1 MTKGSGVGKEPAW
14 LKPAVEYGP
23 LGIFVAI
30 YFSQGL
36 MPATVALM
44 IATVVGVGLS
54 FAISRKLPLMPV
66 VTAVI
71 VLVFGGLTLW
81 LHDDAFIKMKPTI
94 IYALFALLI
103 GGGLALGKLALKKV
117 LGHAIAMD
125 DAGWR
130 KLSLRVA
137 LFFVAMAGANEV
149 VRHVMSTDH
158 WVLWKMP
165 GSLIIT
171 LVFMLAQGPLILRHQ
186 LDEKKT
192 EN

>member
-1 MTKGSGVGKEPAW
+1 MGKEPAW
-14 LKPAVEYGP
+14 LKPVVEYGP
-23 LGIFVAI
+23 LAVFVSI
-30 YFSQGL
+30 YFAQGL

-54 FAISRKLPLMPV
+54 WFAARKVPPMPL
-66 VTAVI
+66 VTAAI

-81 LHDDAFIKMKPTI
+81 LNDETFIKMKPTI
-94 IYALFALLI
+94 IYALFAAVI
-103 GGGLALGKLALKKV
+103 GGGLALGRLALKKV

-137 LFFVAMAGANEV
+137 LFFVAMAIANEV

-165 GSLIIT
+165 GSLIVT
-171 LVFMLAQGPLILRHQ
+171 LAFMLAQGRLILRHQ
-186 LDEKKT
+186 TQDQGKA
-192 EN
+192 

>member
-1 MTKGSGVGKEPAW
+1 MSKEPAW

-23 LGIFVAI
+23 LAVFVAI
-30 YFSQGL
+30 YFAQGL

-44 IATVVGVGLS
+44 IATVVGIGLS
-54 FAISRKLPLMPV
+54 FGIARKVPLMPL
-66 VTAVI
+66 VTAAI

-81 LHDDAFIKMKPTI
+81 LNDESFIKMKPTI

-103 GGGLALGKLALKKV
+103 GGGLAMGKLALKKV

-130 KLSLRVA
+130 TLSLRLA
-137 LFFVAMAGANEV
+137 LFFVAMAIANEG
-149 VRHVMSTDH
+149 VRHLMSTDH

-165 GSLIIT
+165 GSLILT
-171 LVFMLAQGPLILRHQ
+171 LAFMMAQGPLILRHQ
-186 LDEKKT
+186 TQDRDKG
-192 EN
+192 

>member
-1 MTKGSGVGKEPAW
+1 MPKEQPW

-23 LGIFVAI
+23 LAVFVAI

-44 IATVVGVGLS
+44 IATVIGVALS
-54 FAISRKLPLMPV
+54 WTLTRKVPLMPV

-81 LHDDAFIKMKPTI
+81 LHDDTFIKMKPTI
-94 IYALFALLI
+94 IYALFALTI
-103 GGGLALGKLALKKV
+103 GGGVMLGKSVMKKV
-117 LGHAIAMD
+117 LGHAISLD

-130 KLSLRVA
+130 ILSWRVA
-137 LFFVAMAGANEV
+137 AFFVVMAMANEV
-149 VRHVMSTDH
+149 VRHLFSTDT

-171 LVFMLAQGPLILRHQ
+171 LAFMMAQGRLIMRHQ
-186 LDEKKT
+186 LDEKK
-192 EN
+192 

>member
-1 MTKGSGVGKEPAW
+1 MPW

-23 LGIFVAI
+23 LAVFVAV

-44 IATVVGVGLS
+44 IATVIGVTVS
-54 FAISRKLPLMPV
+54 WFVTRKVPLMPV

-81 LHDDAFIKMKPTI
+81 LNDENFIKMKPTI
-94 IYALFALLI
+94 IYALFAIVI
-103 GGGLALGKLALKKV
+103 GGGLVLGKSVLKKV
-117 LGHAIAMD
+117 LGHAVSMD
-125 DAGWR
+125 EAGWR
-130 KLSLRVA
+130 SLSVRVA
-137 LFFVAMAGANEV
+137 LFFAAMAVANEV

-171 LVFMLAQGPLILRHQ
+171 LVFMMAQGPLILRHQ
-186 LDEKKT
+186 VDQEKT
-192 EN
+192 

>member
-1 MTKGSGVGKEPAW
+1 MPW

-23 LGIFVAI
+23 LAVFVAV

-44 IATVVGVGLS
+44 IATVIGVGMSWLVT
-54 FAISRKLPLMPV
+54 RKVPLMPV

-81 LHDDAFIKMKPTI
+81 LNDENFIKMKPTI
-94 IYALFALLI
+94 IYALFAIVI
-103 GGGLALGKLALKKV
+103 GGGLALGKSVLKKV
-117 LGHAIAMD
+117 LGHAVSMD
-125 DAGWR
+125 EAGWR
-130 KLSLRVA
+130 SLSVRVA
-137 LFFVAMAGANEV
+137 LFFAAMAVANEV
-149 VRHVMSTDH
+149 VRHVMTTDH

-171 LVFMLAQGPLILRHQ
+171 LVFMMAQGPLILRHQ
-186 LDEKKT
+186 LDQEKT
-192 EN
+192 